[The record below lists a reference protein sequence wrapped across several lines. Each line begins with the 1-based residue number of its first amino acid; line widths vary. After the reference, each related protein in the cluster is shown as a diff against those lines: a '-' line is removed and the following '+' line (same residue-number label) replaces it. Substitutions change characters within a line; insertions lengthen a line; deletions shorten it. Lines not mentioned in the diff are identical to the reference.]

1 MKSFRPLNGIST
13 VQVEKFLYMKE
24 EGRMLPVYIC
34 EDDAK
39 IRAVQKEYLEKQIMI
54 EGYDMEVVLCSGHPR
69 EIIEAVKESPGRGIY
84 FLDIELVGEPMD
96 GFGLGQEIR
105 KLDSRGFLIYVTAF
119 PDLAF
124 ETFRYHLEAL
134 DYIVKGN
141 PVKMQEGIRHCL
153 KVITERMR
161 KEKGEERE
169 FFSVKVMDV
178 VKHIPVDEI
187 VFFETAGRT
196 HRIELHGQNDR
207 IDFIGSMQELEE
219 KLGERFLRVHRA
231 YLVNLEQI
239 AQLDLKGREI
249 LMKNGETCMFSRR
262 MKGALLEKM

>member
-1 MKSFRPLNGIST
+1 
-13 VQVEKFLYMKE
+13 
-24 EGRMLPVYIC
+24 MLPVYIC
-34 EDDAK
+34 EDDEK
-39 IRAVQKEYLEKQIMI
+39 IRAAQKEYLEKQILM
-54 EGYDMEVVLCSGHPR
+54 EGYDMEIVLCSGHPR
-69 EIIEAVKESPGRGIY
+69 EIIQAVKESPGRGIY

-134 DYIVKGN
+134 DYIVN
-141 PVKMQEGIRHCL
+141 QDKMQEGIRHCL
-153 KVITERMR
+153 KVITERMQ

-196 HRIELHGQNDR
+196 HRIELHGENDR

-219 KLGERFLRVHRA
+219 QLGERFLRVHRA
-231 YLVNLEQI
+231 YLVNVEQI
-239 AQLDLKGREI
+239 AQLNLKGREI
-249 LMKNGETCMFSRR
+249 LMKNGEKCMFSRG
-262 MKGALLEKM
+262 MKGALLERM

>member
-1 MKSFRPLNGIST
+1 
-13 VQVEKFLYMKE
+13 
-24 EGRMLPVYIC
+24 MLPVYIC
-34 EDDAK
+34 EDDEK
-39 IRAVQKEYLEKQIMI
+39 IRAAQKEYLEKQILM
-54 EGYDMEVVLCSGHPR
+54 EGYDMEIVLCSGHPR
-69 EIIEAVKESPGRGIY
+69 EIIQAVKESPGRGIY

-141 PVKMQEGIRHCL
+141 QDKMQEGIRHCL
-153 KVITERMR
+153 KVITERMQ

-196 HRIELHGQNDR
+196 HRIELHGENDR

-219 KLGERFLRVHRA
+219 QLGERFHRA
-231 YLVNLEQI
+231 YLVNVEQI
-239 AQLDLKGREI
+239 AQLNLKGREI
-249 LMKNGETCMFSRR
+249 LMKNGEKCMFSRG
-262 MKGALLEKM
+262 MKGALLERM

>member
-1 MKSFRPLNGIST
+1 
-13 VQVEKFLYMKE
+13 
-24 EGRMLPVYIC
+24 MLPVYIC
-34 EDDAK
+34 EDDAM
-39 IRAVQKEYLEKQIMI
+39 IRAAQKEYLRKQILM
-54 EGYDMEVVLCSGHPR
+54 EGYDMEIALCSGHPE
-69 EIIEAVKESPGRGIY
+69 EIIRAVRESPGRGIY
-84 FLDIELVGEPMD
+84 FLDIELKGEPMD

-105 KLDSRGFLIYVTAF
+105 RLDSRGFLIYVTAF
-119 PDLAF
+119 QDLAF

-141 PVKMQEGIRHCL
+141 PRKMQEGIRHCL

-161 KEKGEERE
+161 REEGEERE

-178 VKHIPVDEI
+178 VRHIPVDEI

-196 HRIELHGQNDR
+196 HRIELHAVNDR
-207 IDFIGSMQELEE
+207 MDFIGSMQDLEE
-219 KLGERFLRVHRA
+219 KFGKRFLRVHRA

-249 LMKNGETCMFSRR
+249 LMKNGETCMFSRG